1 MSIVARAPVE
11 MRDPPARLYS
21 PRVEY
26 FVTGATGFI
35 GRHLLPL
42 LLARGGAVGVLVRPG
57 SRARFAGLRERF
69 DPEGHRLSPVLGDI
83 GEEGLGV
90 SAEDLARLRGAQV
103 FHLAAVYNLLASE
116 EASEA
121 ANVQGTR
128 NVVAL
133 ANAIG
138 SRCFH
143 HISSIAVAGHYEG
156 TFTEAMFAE
165 GQSLEHPYYRTKYEA
180 ERIVREEATVPWRV
194 YRPGIVIG
202 SSETGE
208 ADRVDG
214 PYYAFKLIQQMRD
227 AFPQWMPF
235 IGPEGGPLNLVP
247 VDFVAKAIDHI
258 SHLDGLDGR
267 AFHIVDPDPLSL
279 GDTINT
285 FCRAA
290 HAPEFALRFDRRMA
304 KMLPKGALSTAS
316 QLPAVRR
323 VIDGVLDKLGV
334 PEAALNYIEYQAIF
348 DATEA
353 QRALAGAG
361 IKCPPLHD
369 YAWKVWDYW
378 ERHLD
383 PELPTPANLRRVASG
398 KVVIITGA
406 SSGIGRAVCQHLA
419 ASGAT
424 LVGVARSEDKLEE
437 MRKEVEEA
445 GGKAFTYPT
454 DLSDPEACR
463 RLVEQVIA
471 DHGRVDILINNA
483 GRSIRRSVLNSLDR
497 FHDFERTMQLN
508 YFGAVAMILAVVP
521 GMRERGDGH
530 IVNITSIGG
539 QTYPPRFAAYVASK
553 NALDGFSRCFAP
565 EVSGDGIDI
574 TTIHMP
580 LVRTPMTA
588 PTGIYRHFPLI
599 SSDEAAE
606 MVVEAIIKR
615 PHEVSTRV
623 GKFGELVHAIAPG
636 FHHLIMSGAYHML
649 PDSAPKRED
658 GTRIEQPVTPEAYAL
673 GMLMRGIHL

>member
-1 MSIVARAPVE
+1 VK
-11 MRDPPARLYS
+11 
-21 PRVEY
+21 Y
-26 FVTGATGFI
+26 FITGATGFI
-35 GRHLLPL
+35 GRNLLPL
-42 LLARGGAVGVLVRPG
+42 LLARGGEVGMLVRPG
-57 SRARFAGLRERF
+57 SRARYAALRDRL
-69 DPEGHRLSPVLGDI
+69 DPEGKQLVAIAGDLG
-83 GEEGLGV
+83 EPGLGL
-90 SAEDLARLRGAQV
+90 SDADRERLRGAEF
-103 FHLAAVYNLLASE
+103 FHLAAVYNLTASE
-116 EASEA
+116 EESQK
-121 ANVQGTR
+121 ANVDGTR
-128 NVVAL
+128 HVVELANTVVA
-133 ANAIG
+133 
-138 SRCFH
+138 SRLH
-143 HISSIAVAGHYEG
+143 YVSSIAVAGHFDG
-156 TFTEAMFAE
+156 VFTEAMFAE
-165 GQSLEHPYYRTKYEA
+165 GQELEHPYYRTKYDA
-180 ERIVREEATVPWRV
+180 ELIVREEATVPWRV

-214 PYYAFKLIQQMRD
+214 PYYAFKLVQRLRD
-227 AFPQWMPF
+227 SFPQWMPF

-258 SHLDGLDGR
+258 ASQPGLDGR
-267 AFHIVDPDPLSL
+267 AFHIVDPAPLSL

-304 KMLPKGALSTAS
+304 RMLPKGAVSAAA

-323 VIDGVLDKLGV
+323 IIDEVLDKLGV
-334 PEAALNYIEYQAIF
+334 PEAAMEYIDYRATF

-353 QRALAGAG
+353 QRALAGSG
-361 IKCPPLHD
+361 ISCPALHE

-383 PELPTPANLRRVASG
+383 PELPTPKNLRRVASG
-398 KVVIITGA
+398 KVVLITGA

-419 ASGAT
+419 ESGAT
-424 LVGVARSEDKLEE
+424 VVGVARSKDKLEE
-437 MRKEVEEA
+437 MRKDVEAA
-445 GGKAFTYPT
+445 GGKAFVYPT
-454 DLSDPEACR
+454 DLSDPDSCR
-463 RLVEQVIA
+463 ALVEKVIA
-471 DHGRVDILINNA
+471 NHGRVDILINNA

-497 FHDFERTMQLN
+497 FHDFQRTMQLN

-521 GMRERGDGH
+521 GMIARRDGH
-530 IVNITSIGG
+530 IINITSIGG
-539 QTYPPRFAAYVASK
+539 QTFPPRFAAYVASK

-565 EVSGDGIDI
+565 EVSGEGIDI

-580 LVRTPMTA
+580 LVRTPMIA
-588 PTGIYRHFPLI
+588 PTGMYRNFPTI

-623 GKFGELVHAIAPG
+623 GKFGELVHAVAPG
-636 FHHLIMSGAYHML
+636 LHHLIMSGAYHML
-649 PDSAPKRED
+649 PDSAGKKED
-658 GTRIEQPVTPEAYAL
+658 GERREQPVTPEAYAL